1 MGRAW
6 FIAVGL
12 TLASSAAAAPLEA
25 PQFTI
30 RPQGA
35 MAAFTGETV
44 SITIGWR
51 PVAQAAK
58 YRLAITDAK
67 NQTTQID
74 VTGLRHELTDLAPG
88 KYQVTVAALDASGM
102 AGPTSE
108 LLYLS
113 VIEMRAIPPGSSQSM
128 PPQRGAYAVG
138 TRFAVG
144 GMHCEFSDAPI
155 DDLLVGPENEVRM
168 PIAGVA
174 RLRCAGIPG
183 YLEKQ
188 VVIAPVAIQTV
199 TPATR
204 GVTTDV
210 HVTVASVA
218 FLGEQLDVEAI
229 GDLTL
234 GDAQRTDFGFEVP
247 VHVAPTATSAA
258 LSIQTGD
265 FELGRTSLQLIDAPP
280 PPPPPVRKPLD
291 WRALDLGGHAG
302 AFVPSDGGH
311 APTIGMPTDPAD
323 VVSGGPLV
331 GLRLGFFPTRR
342 VGLEGE
348 ISLIEAGHGD
358 REGTSHVVAG
368 RAQLA
373 VRAVESGNLGLRVIA
388 GTGTFTNLS
397 ESGTARVATQGEI
410 HAGGALTIE
419 TSPNLWLRFQFV
431 DAVTTARDDGY
442 SHCLELQLGVVTRV
456 GRRDSW

>member
-6 FIAVGL
+6 FVVLGM
-12 TLASSAAAAPLEA
+12 TLASSAAAAPLDA

-30 RPQGA
+30 RPNGA
-35 MAAFTGETV
+35 LAAFTGQGV
-44 SITIGWR
+44 STTIGWR
-51 PVAQAAK
+51 PIPGAAK
-58 YRLAITDAK
+58 YRL
-67 NQTTQID
+67 
-74 VTGLRHELTDLAPG
+74 ELTDSQNLTMKLELTELRHTFDKLEAG
-88 KYQVTVAALDASGM
+88 KYQVTVTALDASGTPG
-102 AGPTSE
+102 ATSE
-108 LLYLS
+108 PLPLS
-113 VIEMRAIPPGSSQSM
+113 VLEIRAIPPGAGQSM
-128 PPQRGAYAVG
+128 APQRGAYAVG
-138 TRFAVG
+138 TRFSVA

-155 DDLLVGPENEVRM
+155 DDLLVGAENETRM
-168 PIAGVA
+168 PIAGLA
-174 RLRCAGIPG
+174 TLRCAGIPG

-188 VVIAPVAIQTV
+188 VVIAPVSIQAT
-199 TPATR
+199 TPATK
-204 GVTTDV
+204 GMTTTV

-218 FLGEQLDVEAI
+218 YLGEALDVEAL

-247 VHVAPTATSAA
+247 VNVAPTATSAG

-265 FELGRTSLQLIDAPP
+265 LELGRVSLQLIDAPP
-280 PPPPPVRKPLD
+280 PPPPPVRVRLD

-302 AFVPSDGGH
+302 AFVPSDGRH
-311 APTIGMPTDPAD
+311 APTIGMPTAPGD
-323 VVSGGPLV
+323 VISGGPLV

-348 ISLIEAGHGD
+348 ATLIEAGHGD
-358 REGTSHVVAG
+358 REGSSHVLTG
-368 RAQLA
+368 RVQLA
-373 VRAVESGNLGLRVIA
+373 VRALESGNLGIRVIA

-397 ESGTARVATQGEI
+397 ETGTSRVATQGEL
-410 HAGGALTIE
+410 HAGAALTIE

-431 DAVTTARDDGY
+431 DAVTTAVDDGY